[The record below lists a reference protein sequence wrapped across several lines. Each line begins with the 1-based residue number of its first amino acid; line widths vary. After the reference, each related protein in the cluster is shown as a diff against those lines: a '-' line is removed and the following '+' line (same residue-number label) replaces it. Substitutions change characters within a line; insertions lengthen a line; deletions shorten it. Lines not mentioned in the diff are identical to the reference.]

1 VSFFIVAIYLIWV
14 YFRNKNNE
22 KGGSKM
28 KVCLFFLIIGVL
40 VFSGCASTAPNLQRE
55 TARFIGDIHPD
66 QVTVYDIKRGATNVK
81 WEADTPKG
89 KYSCSADDMVRR
101 VYCVKK

>member
-1 VSFFIVAIYLIWV
+1 MKRSILLLLI
-14 YFRNKNNE
+14 
-22 KGGSKM
+22 S
-28 KVCLFFLIIGVL
+28 VL
-40 VFSGCASTAPNLQRE
+40 VFSGCASTAGNLQRE

-66 QVTVYDIKRGATNVK
+66 QVTVSDVKRGVTDVK

-101 VYCVKK
+101 VYCLKNRCF